1 MKKPSVAFFAH
12 NVVDLKLDRTDKIL
26 IFTTATTNEGSGYDI
41 STGIFTA
48 PVGGVYQFIV
58 HYCTNSGHHSPLALV
73 LSGNVIAL
81 SSNYDAGYYTCSS
94 FSAVIRVKSSE
105 KVWVKCLYGS
115 SSSYGL
121 YKDSWRMNSFSGILV
136 NK

>member
-12 NVVDLKLDRTDKIL
+12 NVVDLKLDRTDKII

-48 PVGGVYQFIV
+48 PVGGLYQFIV
-58 HYCTNSGHHSPLALV
+58 NYCAYNKHSPLALV
-73 LSGNVIAL
+73 LSGNVIAR
-81 SSNYDAGYYTCSS
+81 SSNYDADYYTCSS

-105 KVWVKCLYGS
+105 KVWVKCLSSGS
-115 SSSYGL
+115 SRYL
-121 YKDSWRMNSFSGILV
+121 YKDGWMMNSFSGILI